1 MREDQPEAEGCE
13 RATAGRRRHSAA
25 PAEFFSEGAASDAR
39 QTDRGGDGM
48 NGNEAR
54 TEGPN
59 ERELMSPSER
69 HSADPSVR
77 VKSADGRR
85 SAREGLQ
92 ASGRPHRRYP
102 ASDAA
107 ARQLAGMACA
117 TAVRRGLATGLDG
130 ERGRSGRTASNG
142 PYAIRERTHGHPGMT
157 PRRRTKQGRATGDAW
172 EWRALRVPVSRG
184 MACSGPAATPI
195 PARGQ

>member
-1 MREDQPEAEGCE
+1 MIRS
-13 RATAGRRRHSAA
+13 H
-25 PAEFFSEGAASDAR
+25 
-39 QTDRGGDGM
+39 
-48 NGNEAR
+48 
-54 TEGPN
+54 

-85 SAREGLQ
+85 SAREGLE
-92 ASGRPHRRYP
+92 ASGSGRPYRRYP

-117 TAVRRGLATGLDG
+117 TTVRRGLATGLDG
-130 ERGRSGRTASNG
+130 ERGRSGRTAGNG
-142 PYAIRERTHGHPGMT
+142 PNAIRGRTYGHPGMT

-172 EWRALRVPVSRG
+172 EWRALRAPASCG
-184 MACSGPAATPI
+184 MTCSGPTATPI
-195 PARGQ
+195 PAREQ